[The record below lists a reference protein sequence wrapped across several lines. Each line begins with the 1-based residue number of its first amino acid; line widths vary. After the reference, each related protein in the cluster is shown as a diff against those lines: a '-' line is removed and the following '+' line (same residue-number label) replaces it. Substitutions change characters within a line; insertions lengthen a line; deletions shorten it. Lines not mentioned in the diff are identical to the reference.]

1 MPRRKK
7 LPAVPDYEG
16 TPIFDDKL
24 KVQKCEPL
32 MTLSKTSLTLPEFK
46 ILDAYLSRINSHEP
60 DKRYVRF
67 EKGELEKMLGV
78 SRILRPDLE
87 KRIDNL
93 FQVITIYDKHKPKN
107 FTKIALF
114 AKAECEQDENGL
126 WQIDLACSVEAMEYV
141 FNVDNI
147 GYLSYMLKNVVD
159 LTSRYSYILYLYL
172 ENNRFRHQWE
182 ISIDELKEM
191 LNCTAETY
199 SAYKRFNDLILK
211 KCQTE
216 LNEKTSLR
224 FSYRPT
230 KKKGRKYTAIQ
241 FTIERIFGEILP
253 EDNTLDGQMTF
264 DDVRLLAE
272 KNGQDNNGERVE
284 IDYGGE
290 LPDLLGEASCNNE
303 FPPEQIRV
311 IQDLVVKYVNLT
323 GVSRASLNDF
333 HLTCCDY
340 LTRKVNM
347 MNAYDKEK
355 QRHGD
360 KIGNRFKY
368 LCSMIQTD
376 IDKEELGEQVKKTVR
391 KKFEVI
397 EEKSSF
403 NIEDLANIGFYDDD
417 N

>member
-7 LPAVPDYEG
+7 LPAVPDYESV
-16 TPIFDDKL
+16 PLFDDKL

-46 ILDAYLSRINSHEP
+46 ILDAYLSRIDTHNP

-67 EKGELEKMLGV
+67 EKGELEKLLGV

-87 KRIDNL
+87 KRLKNL
-93 FQVITIYDKHKPKN
+93 FQVIKIEDENKRKG
-107 FTKIALF
+107 FTLISLF
-114 AKAECEQDENGL
+114 AKAECEQDEDGL
-126 WQIDLACSVEAMEYV
+126 WQVDLACSVEAMEYI
-141 FNVDNI
+141 FNVDTI
-147 GYLSYMLKNVVD
+147 GYLSYMLKNVIE

-172 ENNRFRHQWE
+172 ERNRYRHQWE
-182 ISIDELKEM
+182 IDIEELKEM
-191 LNCTAETY
+191 LNCTADTY
-199 SAYKRFNDLILK
+199 TKYYRFNELVLK

-224 FSYRPT
+224 YSYRPT

-241 FTIERIFGEILP
+241 FTIERVYGEITP
-253 EDNTLDGQMTF
+253 EDNALDGQMTF
-264 DDVRLLAE
+264 EDVRLLAE
-272 KNGQDNNGERVE
+272 QNDNGERVE

-323 GVSRASLNDF
+323 GVSRASLSDF
-333 HLTCCDY
+333 QLTCCDY
-340 LTRKVNM
+340 LSRKVNM

-360 KIGNRFKY
+360 RIISRFKY
-368 LCSMIQTD
+368 LCSMIQQD
-376 IDKEELGEQVKKTVR
+376 IDKEK
-391 KKFEVI
+391 
-397 EEKSSF
+397 
-403 NIEDLANIGFYDDD
+403 
-417 N
+417 